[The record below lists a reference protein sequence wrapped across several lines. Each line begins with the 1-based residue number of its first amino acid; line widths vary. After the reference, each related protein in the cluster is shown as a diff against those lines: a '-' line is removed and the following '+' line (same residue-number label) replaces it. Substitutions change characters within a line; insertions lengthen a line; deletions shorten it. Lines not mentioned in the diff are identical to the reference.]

1 MDFGF
6 HQSLNRAV
14 MMHSNGLDQVRRSL
28 QQEIDALNKSLAGLD
43 SRLDKQKFFE
53 YNNTAFMIPKKFE
66 YSPVRRDEVRYNE
79 VVKLSLTIY
88 LGFQGLISIH
98 SYIFIFYYQSESLV
112 QKPMLDELEMRKQK
126 LKDRI
131 ASLNLERE
139 EVGKSMDSAEKS
151 LQEIV
156 GCTDWDTTRFFIE
169 EDRNAHKEPEAIIQK
184 QKADRQE
191 VEDFYVAV
199 SLSNPLL
206 RYHILLISSKRQ

>member
-1 MDFGF
+1 
-6 HQSLNRAV
+6 
-14 MMHSNGLDQVRRSL
+14 
-28 QQEIDALNKSLAGLD
+28 
-43 SRLDKQKFFE
+43 
-53 YNNTAFMIPKKFE
+53 
-66 YSPVRRDEVRYNE
+66 
-79 VVKLSLTIY
+79 
-88 LGFQGLISIH
+88 
-98 SYIFIFYYQSESLV
+98 
-112 QKPMLDELEMRKQK
+112 MLDELEMRKQK

-206 RYHILLISSKRQ
+206 RFHILLISSVNVMYCICSSIEMDEVNRVNLEQVEAQN

>member
-1 MDFGF
+1 
-6 HQSLNRAV
+6 
-14 MMHSNGLDQVRRSL
+14 
-28 QQEIDALNKSLAGLD
+28 
-43 SRLDKQKFFE
+43 
-53 YNNTAFMIPKKFE
+53 
-66 YSPVRRDEVRYNE
+66 
-79 VVKLSLTIY
+79 
-88 LGFQGLISIH
+88 
-98 SYIFIFYYQSESLV
+98 
-112 QKPMLDELEMRKQK
+112 MLDELEMRKQK

-139 EVGKSMDSAEKS
+139 EIGKSMDSAEKS

-199 SLSNPLL
+199 SFILTNCILFSDKYKKFKLSYYSN
-206 RYHILLISSKRQ
+206 ISITYLTEISRICSQF

>member
-66 YSPVRRDEVRYNE
+66 YSPVRRDEVRNKGNKS
-79 VVKLSLTIY
+79 VSIQIKHLC
-88 LGFQGLISIH
+88 FQGLISIH

-206 RYHILLISSKRQ
+206 RFHILLI

>member
-1 MDFGF
+1 
-6 HQSLNRAV
+6 
-14 MMHSNGLDQVRRSL
+14 
-28 QQEIDALNKSLAGLD
+28 
-43 SRLDKQKFFE
+43 
-53 YNNTAFMIPKKFE
+53 
-66 YSPVRRDEVRYNE
+66 
-79 VVKLSLTIY
+79 
-88 LGFQGLISIH
+88 
-98 SYIFIFYYQSESLV
+98 
-112 QKPMLDELEMRKQK
+112 MLDELEMRKQK

-139 EVGKSMDSAEKS
+139 ETGKSMDSAEKS

-199 SLSNPLL
+199 SFSLSNVKL
-206 RYHILLISSKRQ
+206 YFEKIKILDAVWFKYFNNLSYRNFESMFSTLIEWQDFKQNTNTFVLH